1 MNAGRQFDEADAR
14 VDRALRVEPRGLLG
28 ADRAGRRPARRP
40 SCPAGPVTTSASGS
54 SDSVDDLSVE
64 GPEAVERSSAAH
76 GDAESAARPGEP
88 DRVVRLGEDRLGDVG
103 ADLLRVDVE
112 RGHHLDVADVVP
124 AELDVHKTRD
134 LLRRV
139 GVLVVLQALDERR
152 GAVADADDR
161 DTNLVHEM
169 RSLPWATA
177 SLLEP
182 AFPWATASLLEP
194 AFPRSASRRRFNPP
208 VVTFLARSA
217 AMSCSSHVM
226 SDSVTL
232 RLCSISARP

>member
-1 MNAGRQFDEADAR
+1 MSFEDLHDVGLGL
-14 VDRALRVEPRGLLG
+14 VGLR
-28 ADRAGRRPARRP
+28 
-40 SCPAGPVTTSASGS
+40 
-54 SDSVDDLSVE
+54 DDLAVE
-64 GPEAVERSSAAH
+64 GAQAVERPPAAH
-76 GDAESAARPGEP
+76 GDAERRHVLGEP

-103 ADLLRVDVE
+103 ADLLAVDVE
-112 RGHHLDVADVVP
+112 RGHDLDVADVVP
-124 AELDVHKTRD
+124 AELDVHETRD

-139 GVLVVLQALDERR
+139 GVLVELQTLDERR

-169 RSLPWATA
+169 RSFRWATA

-182 AFPWATASLLEP
+182 ASPRATASLLEP

-208 VVTFLARSA
+208 VVTFLVRSA
-217 AMSCSSHVM
+217 AISCSSHVM